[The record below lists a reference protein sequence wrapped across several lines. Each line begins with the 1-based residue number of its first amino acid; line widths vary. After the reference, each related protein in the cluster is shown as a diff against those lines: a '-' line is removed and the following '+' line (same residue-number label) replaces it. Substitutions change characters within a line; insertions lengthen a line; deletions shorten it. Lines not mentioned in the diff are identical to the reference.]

1 MIKEAILKVVN
12 GNDLNAKEA
21 YGAMDEIMSGEASE
35 VQMSAYLTALSMKGE
50 TIEEITA
57 STKAMRA
64 HCVKLLNDE
73 EVLEIVGTGG
83 DGSNTFNIS
92 TTSSIVI
99 SAAGVPVAKHG
110 NRSASSKCGAADVL
124 EALGVNIYIEPEK
137 SLKILK
143 EINLCF
149 LFAQNYHLAMKFVAG
164 VRKELSIRTIF
175 NILGPL
181 TNPAGATMQVLGVYD
196 ESLVKPLCEVL
207 KNVGVKSAL
216 SVYGQDGLDE
226 ISVSDKTSVCELRD
240 GRLKCYEIAPEDFGM
255 ERCSKD
261 TLELPSKYAGD
272 ISENVENAILNALNI
287 EIDDR
292 TPDMERLEY
301 ELTTTDVVHKNRVTS
316 KSRDLGRWPTWLK
329 AVISA
334 SILAV
339 LAVGTLLVT
348 GVINWDS
355 LIPSDDRSD
364 ARVPNVINLTVDDA
378 EKILAS
384 ENIDMKIVDKQ
395 ESEDIPKDSVLSQ
408 NISGGS
414 QVQNGMTVEIVV
426 SSGKG
431 QVYMPDFTG
440 IGQAEAVEQVEKM
453 GLHAKIETQE
463 SEIARDYIC
472 DQQYKEGE
480 KVDKGS
486 EILLKVSIGNSGYD
500 ESVETTIPDVV
511 GETWENARKCAREK
525 KIYIYKEETLN
536 DSKVAQ
542 GNVIK
547 QNHKSGEKE
556 KQGFVLGVK
565 VSLGVKMTHVP
576 DVVYKSLEDARKL
589 MDESNLQIEV
599 EYEQSDKVEKDHVIS
614 QSIKPDTEVEEKTII
629 KLVVSKGNDFED
641 NSEATSDT
649 EETTEITTEDTPTT
663 AQETTTEEETTE
675 EPEPDDEPTKAIV
688 PDLSGCS
695 EDSAISMLYD
705 AGLSVGSIE
714 YRSDP
719 NSYDGAVLSQGV
731 SAYSEVDY
739 GTSVSLIICNNEKDE
754 SGNYICPEY

>member
-255 ERCSKD
+255 GRCSKED
-261 TLELPSKYAGD
+261 LVGGNPR
-272 ISENVENAILNALNI
+272 ENAEITLSILNVQKGPKRNAVVLNSAAALYVAGKADSI
-287 EIDDR
+287 ED
-292 TPDMERLEY
+292 
-301 ELTTTDVVHKNRVTS
+301 
-316 KSRDLGRWPTWLK
+316 
-329 AVISA
+329 
-334 SILAV
+334 
-339 LAVGTLLVT
+339 
-348 GVINWDS
+348 GV
-355 LIPSDDRSD
+355 R
-364 ARVPNVINLTVDDA
+364 
-378 EKILAS
+378 LAS
-384 ENIDMKIVDKQ
+384 EIIDSGRAKKQ
-395 ESEDIPKDSVLSQ
+395 L
-408 NISGGS
+408 
-414 QVQNGMTVEIVV
+414 
-426 SSGKG
+426 
-431 QVYMPDFTG
+431 
-440 IGQAEAVEQVEKM
+440 EK
-453 GLHAKIETQE
+453 
-463 SEIARDYIC
+463 
-472 DQQYKEGE
+472 
-480 KVDKGS
+480 
-486 EILLKVSIGNSGYD
+486 
-500 ESVETTIPDVV
+500 
-511 GETWENARKCAREK
+511 
-525 KIYIYKEETLN
+525 
-536 DSKVAQ
+536 
-542 GNVIK
+542 
-547 QNHKSGEKE
+547 
-556 KQGFVLGVK
+556 F
-565 VSLGVKMTHVP
+565 
-576 DVVYKSLEDARKL
+576 
-589 MDESNLQIEV
+589 
-599 EYEQSDKVEKDHVIS
+599 
-614 QSIKPDTEVEEKTII
+614 
-629 KLVVSKGNDFED
+629 
-641 NSEATSDT
+641 
-649 EETTEITTEDTPTT
+649 
-663 AQETTTEEETTE
+663 
-675 EPEPDDEPTKAIV
+675 
-688 PDLSGCS
+688 
-695 EDSAISMLYD
+695 
-705 AGLSVGSIE
+705 IE
-714 YRSDP
+714 YT
-719 NSYDGAVLSQGV
+719 NS
-731 SAYSEVDY
+731 
-739 GTSVSLIICNNEKDE
+739 
-754 SGNYICPEY
+754 

>member
-240 GRLKCYEIAPEDFGM
+240 GRLKCYEIAPEDFEM
-255 ERCSKD
+255 ERCSK
-261 TLELPSKYAGD
+261 ED
-272 ISENVENAILNALNI
+272 IVGGNPRENAEITLSILNGQKGPKRN
-287 EIDDR
+287 
-292 TPDMERLEY
+292 
-301 ELTTTDVVHKNRVTS
+301 
-316 KSRDLGRWPTWLK
+316 
-329 AVISA
+329 AVILNSA
-334 SILAV
+334 AALYVAGKADSIED
-339 LAVGTLLVT
+339 
-348 GVINWDS
+348 GV
-355 LIPSDDRSD
+355 R
-364 ARVPNVINLTVDDA
+364 
-378 EKILAS
+378 LAS
-384 ENIDMKIVDKQ
+384 EIIDSGRAKKQ
-395 ESEDIPKDSVLSQ
+395 L
-408 NISGGS
+408 
-414 QVQNGMTVEIVV
+414 
-426 SSGKG
+426 
-431 QVYMPDFTG
+431 
-440 IGQAEAVEQVEKM
+440 EK
-453 GLHAKIETQE
+453 
-463 SEIARDYIC
+463 
-472 DQQYKEGE
+472 
-480 KVDKGS
+480 
-486 EILLKVSIGNSGYD
+486 
-500 ESVETTIPDVV
+500 
-511 GETWENARKCAREK
+511 
-525 KIYIYKEETLN
+525 
-536 DSKVAQ
+536 
-542 GNVIK
+542 
-547 QNHKSGEKE
+547 
-556 KQGFVLGVK
+556 F
-565 VSLGVKMTHVP
+565 
-576 DVVYKSLEDARKL
+576 
-589 MDESNLQIEV
+589 
-599 EYEQSDKVEKDHVIS
+599 
-614 QSIKPDTEVEEKTII
+614 
-629 KLVVSKGNDFED
+629 
-641 NSEATSDT
+641 
-649 EETTEITTEDTPTT
+649 
-663 AQETTTEEETTE
+663 
-675 EPEPDDEPTKAIV
+675 
-688 PDLSGCS
+688 
-695 EDSAISMLYD
+695 
-705 AGLSVGSIE
+705 IE
-714 YRSDP
+714 YT
-719 NSYDGAVLSQGV
+719 NS
-731 SAYSEVDY
+731 
-739 GTSVSLIICNNEKDE
+739 
-754 SGNYICPEY
+754 

>member
-175 NILGPL
+175 NIQGPL

-255 ERCSKD
+255 GRCSK
-261 TLELPSKYAGD
+261 ED
-272 ISENVENAILNALNI
+272 IVGGNPRENAEITLSILNGQKGPKRN
-287 EIDDR
+287 
-292 TPDMERLEY
+292 
-301 ELTTTDVVHKNRVTS
+301 
-316 KSRDLGRWPTWLK
+316 
-329 AVISA
+329 AVILNSA
-334 SILAV
+334 AALYVAGKADSIED
-339 LAVGTLLVT
+339 
-348 GVINWDS
+348 GV
-355 LIPSDDRSD
+355 R
-364 ARVPNVINLTVDDA
+364 
-378 EKILAS
+378 LAS
-384 ENIDMKIVDKQ
+384 EIIDSGRAKKQ
-395 ESEDIPKDSVLSQ
+395 L
-408 NISGGS
+408 
-414 QVQNGMTVEIVV
+414 
-426 SSGKG
+426 
-431 QVYMPDFTG
+431 
-440 IGQAEAVEQVEKM
+440 EK
-453 GLHAKIETQE
+453 
-463 SEIARDYIC
+463 
-472 DQQYKEGE
+472 
-480 KVDKGS
+480 
-486 EILLKVSIGNSGYD
+486 
-500 ESVETTIPDVV
+500 
-511 GETWENARKCAREK
+511 
-525 KIYIYKEETLN
+525 
-536 DSKVAQ
+536 
-542 GNVIK
+542 
-547 QNHKSGEKE
+547 
-556 KQGFVLGVK
+556 F
-565 VSLGVKMTHVP
+565 
-576 DVVYKSLEDARKL
+576 
-589 MDESNLQIEV
+589 
-599 EYEQSDKVEKDHVIS
+599 
-614 QSIKPDTEVEEKTII
+614 
-629 KLVVSKGNDFED
+629 
-641 NSEATSDT
+641 
-649 EETTEITTEDTPTT
+649 
-663 AQETTTEEETTE
+663 
-675 EPEPDDEPTKAIV
+675 
-688 PDLSGCS
+688 
-695 EDSAISMLYD
+695 
-705 AGLSVGSIE
+705 IE
-714 YRSDP
+714 YT
-719 NSYDGAVLSQGV
+719 NS
-731 SAYSEVDY
+731 
-739 GTSVSLIICNNEKDE
+739 
-754 SGNYICPEY
+754 

>member
-240 GRLKCYEIAPEDFGM
+240 GRLKCYEIAPEDFEM
-255 ERCSKD
+255 ERCSKED
-261 TLELPSKYAGD
+261 LVGGNPR
-272 ISENVENAILNALNI
+272 ENAEITLSILNGQKGPKRNAVVLNSAAALYVAGKADSI
-287 EIDDR
+287 ED
-292 TPDMERLEY
+292 
-301 ELTTTDVVHKNRVTS
+301 
-316 KSRDLGRWPTWLK
+316 
-329 AVISA
+329 
-334 SILAV
+334 
-339 LAVGTLLVT
+339 
-348 GVINWDS
+348 GV
-355 LIPSDDRSD
+355 R
-364 ARVPNVINLTVDDA
+364 
-378 EKILAS
+378 LAS
-384 ENIDMKIVDKQ
+384 EIIDSGRAKKQ
-395 ESEDIPKDSVLSQ
+395 L
-408 NISGGS
+408 
-414 QVQNGMTVEIVV
+414 
-426 SSGKG
+426 
-431 QVYMPDFTG
+431 
-440 IGQAEAVEQVEKM
+440 EK
-453 GLHAKIETQE
+453 
-463 SEIARDYIC
+463 
-472 DQQYKEGE
+472 
-480 KVDKGS
+480 
-486 EILLKVSIGNSGYD
+486 
-500 ESVETTIPDVV
+500 
-511 GETWENARKCAREK
+511 
-525 KIYIYKEETLN
+525 
-536 DSKVAQ
+536 
-542 GNVIK
+542 
-547 QNHKSGEKE
+547 
-556 KQGFVLGVK
+556 F
-565 VSLGVKMTHVP
+565 
-576 DVVYKSLEDARKL
+576 
-589 MDESNLQIEV
+589 
-599 EYEQSDKVEKDHVIS
+599 
-614 QSIKPDTEVEEKTII
+614 
-629 KLVVSKGNDFED
+629 
-641 NSEATSDT
+641 
-649 EETTEITTEDTPTT
+649 
-663 AQETTTEEETTE
+663 
-675 EPEPDDEPTKAIV
+675 
-688 PDLSGCS
+688 
-695 EDSAISMLYD
+695 
-705 AGLSVGSIE
+705 IE
-714 YRSDP
+714 YT
-719 NSYDGAVLSQGV
+719 NS
-731 SAYSEVDY
+731 
-739 GTSVSLIICNNEKDE
+739 
-754 SGNYICPEY
+754 